1 MTSKNVASTMPSMLD
16 GLEREDEK
24 GLRAIRLRC
33 PTCQGRFPDVAAQSM
48 RLTCSMCAFEIPEV
62 NGILR
67 ALTPEGKARS
77 ARFVRDYENVR
88 TQEGWGSAEPDYYL
102 ALPFRDTTNKH
113 SWIWQIRAQTLV
125 YMQDRV
131 LTRVEASASSGLHI
145 LDIGAGNGWLS
156 YRLAKLGHHPVAVDL
171 LDNEIDGLGAGQ
183 HYFAHLQNA
192 FPRFQAEMDNLP
204 FDSEQFD
211 VAIFN
216 ASFHY
221 SYDYAKSLAEV
232 MRCLRHSGVVI
243 IADTPFYWRDESGK
257 KMLEERRASF
267 ERQFGVCSDG
277 IRSGEYLTPTT
288 LDVLAKR
295 LGIQWNACK
304 PWYGLQWA
312 LRPAKARLLGRR
324 EPSKFYLFWFKKK

>member
-1 MTSKNVASTMPSMLD
+1 MASKSVKGTTSGVVD
-16 GLEREDEK
+16 CLEREDGE
-24 GLRAIRLRC
+24 GFRTVRLRC
-33 PTCQGRFPDVAAQSM
+33 PVCQRGFPDVASQAI
-48 RLTCSMCAFEIPEV
+48 RLTCSACAFEIPEV

-67 ALTPEGKARS
+67 ALTPGGKARF
-77 ARFVRDYENVR
+77 AGFVRDYENVR
-88 TQEGWGSAEPDYYL
+88 AQEGWGSPEPDYYL
-102 ALPFRDTTNKH
+102 ALPFRDMTNKH
-113 SWIWQIRAQTLV
+113 NWIWQIRAQTLL
-125 YMQDRV
+125 YMQNRV
-131 LTRVEASASSGLHI
+131 LTRVEPGASSRFRI

-156 YRLAKLGHHPVAVDL
+156 YRLSKLGHYPIAVDL
-171 LDNEIDGLGAGQ
+171 LDNDIDGLGAAR
-183 HYFAHLQNA
+183 HYLAHLQNA
-192 FPRFQAEMDNLP
+192 FPRFQAEMDSLP

-221 SYDYAKSLAEV
+221 SYDYEKSLREV
-232 MRCLRHSGVVI
+232 TRCLRHSGLVI

-257 KMLEERRASF
+257 RMLEERKESF

-277 IRSGEYLTPTT
+277 IRRGEYLTQTT
-288 LDVLAKR
+288 LDELAQR
-295 LGIQWNACK
+295 LGIQWNVCK